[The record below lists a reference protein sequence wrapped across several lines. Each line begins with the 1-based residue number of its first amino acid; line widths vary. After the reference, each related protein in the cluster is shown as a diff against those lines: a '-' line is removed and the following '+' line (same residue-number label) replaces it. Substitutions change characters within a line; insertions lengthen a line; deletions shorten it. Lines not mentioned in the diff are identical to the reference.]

1 MRVVCA
7 GRLDG
12 WRNAAFRFL
21 EIEPL
26 AAGRVRRTRDPV
38 DVVEMLRSL
47 EYADTGGRWSGL
59 LEEVSDSVRHEALT
73 IAYSDRQD
81 QAIAADAR
89 DRKSTRVNSRHTCAS
104 RMPSPA

>member
-73 IAYSDRQD
+73 IAYRDRQD

-89 DRKSTRVNSRHTCAS
+89 ARGCATQIGRASCRERVCQYV
-104 RMPSPA
+104 